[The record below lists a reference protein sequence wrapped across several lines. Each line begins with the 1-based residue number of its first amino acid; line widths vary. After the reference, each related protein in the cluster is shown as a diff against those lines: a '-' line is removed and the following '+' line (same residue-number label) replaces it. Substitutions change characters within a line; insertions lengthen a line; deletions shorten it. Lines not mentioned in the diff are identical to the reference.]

1 MRTALAVILGI
12 VAFIAL
18 ILIVVAAISTV
29 LRWRRPN
36 PEQPAKN
43 ALITGVGFGVVF
55 LTTSCG
61 ALLAL
66 PSPEQAQRVPTGG
79 QPQPEPTES
88 VQAEPATTP
97 EPVAEEATEETPE
110 PPPEPEELVI
120 PGLAPVDVYGNLEGR
135 GYACGGPELVVGE
148 SFWRCEGSDLSAEY
162 VVEIWGPDGSSVRL
176 VEATA
181 ISMDGSPVGASLLGF
196 VATVPYKGSNPE
208 EAQLWVEENV
218 GAERASTKIGGVS
231 YELTGSPMGRILTI
245 KAPGMPG

>member
-1 MRTALAVILGI
+1 MRTALAVFLGI

-18 ILIVVAAISTV
+18 ILVVVAAISTV

-36 PEQPAKN
+36 PEQPAKD
-43 ALITGVGFGVVF
+43 ALITGVVF

-66 PSPEQAQRVPTGG
+66 PSPEQAQQVPTGG
-79 QPQPEPTES
+79 QPQPEPT
-88 VQAEPATTP
+88 

-110 PPPEPEELVI
+110 PPPEPEEPVI
-120 PGLAPVDVYGNLEGR
+120 PGLAPVDVYGNLEDR

-181 ISMDGSPVGASLLGF
+181 ISMDGSPVGVSLLGF

-208 EAQLWVEENV
+208 EAQLWVEENMD
-218 GAERASTKIGGVS
+218 AERASTKIGGVS
-231 YELTGSPMGRILTI
+231 YSLAGPPAARILEI
-245 KAPGMPG
+245 KPPGTAG